1 VNCTPIVRHTQQLE
15 VQFFM
20 TKYTNEQ
27 KLDAVFRY
35 QNSSESINEIAKR
48 MSISKSVVY
57 NWIKQFEYHGLAV
70 FEKSYTSY
78 TAQFKMDVLNYMNEN
93 GVSSDKAA
101 VIFKISSPKLIR
113 KWRNQLNTLGVEA
126 LFSKKKGR
134 PSMKKESNKQSKK
147 VQAEG
152 STEAL
157 QARIKQLEMENEY
170 LKKLNA
176 LVQTKEKSPR
186 KTK

>member
-1 VNCTPIVRHTQQLE
+1 
-15 VQFFM
+15 
-20 TKYTNEQ
+20 
-27 KLDAVFRY
+27 
-35 QNSSESINEIAKR
+35 
-48 MSISKSVVY
+48 
-57 NWIKQFEYHGLAV
+57 
-70 FEKSYTSY
+70 
-78 TAQFKMDVLNYMNEN
+78 MDVLNYMNEN

-134 PSMKKESNKQSKK
+134 PSMKKESNKQTKQTP
-147 VQAEG
+147 VEG

-157 QARIKQLEMENEY
+157 QAEIERLRMENEY

-176 LVQTKEKSPR
+176 LVQAKEKSPR